1 MQLQA
6 RLSTVMIEKIRLM
19 LLLSPHCVPE
29 KEEKGAKSVK
39 LDSAFSQAV
48 NCCAM
53 GKEKLEIQMFFSGQ
67 IATFAVVTFQ
77 FSFFLS

>member
-1 MQLQA
+1 MSQK
-6 RLSTVMIEKIRLM
+6 R
-19 LLLSPHCVPE
+19 
-29 KEEKGAKSVK
+29 EEKGAKSVK
-39 LDSAFSQAV
+39 LDSDFSQAV

-77 FSFFLS
+77 FSFFFLSGETFNFSYLYLT